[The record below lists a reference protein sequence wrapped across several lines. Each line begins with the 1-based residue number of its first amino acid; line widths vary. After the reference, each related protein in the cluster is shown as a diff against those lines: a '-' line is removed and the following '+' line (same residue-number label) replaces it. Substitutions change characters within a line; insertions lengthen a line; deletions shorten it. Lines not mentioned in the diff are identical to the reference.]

1 MPSVHYDNV
10 TEARKHLKQLLD
22 AAAQGFPAQVG
33 RDGVRFAVVDVVR
46 LRQIF
51 SSPVPAPQVVAE
63 ADGWSVFIP
72 GVPVAADG
80 STLDEALDEIVE
92 ALREYAL
99 DWADHLS
106 AAPNH
111 RRNWG
116 LVQFVELSSDE
127 ELAEWA
133 RAGQRTT
140 V

>member
-10 TEARKHLKQLLD
+10 TEARKHIKQLLD
-22 AAAQGFPAQVG
+22 AAAQGLPAQVG
-33 RDGVRFAVVDVVR
+33 RDGDRFAVVEVAR
-46 LRQIF
+46 LRDHL
-51 SSPVPAPQVVAE
+51 SGPVPAPQVVAE

-80 STLDEALDEIVE
+80 STLEEALEEMVD
-92 ALREYAL
+92 ALREYAF

-106 AAPNH
+106 TAPNH

-116 LVQFVELSSDE
+116 LIQLVELSTDE

-133 RAGQRTT
+133 SAGQRADA
-140 V
+140 